1 MRSETPDTRRPI
13 TVLLADGHTM
23 FRRRFRRR
31 LTRRLPFYGGMEV
44 VREVPK
50 DEGALRLSL
59 AARSDVVVMEV
70 QTPFEWAR
78 ESLRRMRSVS
88 PPPEAIIGAVL
99 DAPRHLRELTGLG
112 ASSCLL

>member
-1 MRSETPDTRRPI
+1 
-13 TVLLADGHTM
+13 
-23 FRRRFRRR
+23 
-31 LTRRLPFYGGMEV
+31 
-44 VREVPK
+44 
-50 DEGALRLSL
+50 
-59 AARSDVVVMEV
+59 VVVMEV

-112 ASSCLL
+112 ASACLL